1 MTEQE
6 IKIVVHQ
13 INDYLSEQL
22 WMDFEIA
29 EYSKYVMRISGCLD
43 FSGQP
48 NLEII
53 LHDVF
58 FASAVFAWTTDT
70 ARQAVELIEGEE
82 ARQIN
87 MKFHVEQ
94 GYHLI
99 RFQAEDYPDTCG
111 CIFGV
116 KEMVLEL
123 PRVAREIKSQ
133 E

>member
-94 GYHLI
+94 GY
-99 RFQAEDYPDTCG
+99 PDTCG

-123 PRVAREIKSQ
+123 PRVAREIK
-133 E
+133 